1 MICKEREYNQQRKRT
16 RPNRKCRKC
25 IRANAQKVKKD
36 AQLKNR
42 VTSHVKMKQSE
53 FIKLG
58 KAYFWH
64 FDWIDPF
71 TGNIHK
77 LMNEIIDKDYCCSH
91 LSGSLFDKPVTG
103 GEVGELNANI
113 IGRQFRSLKFGDRF
127 FFSHRRTSTVPG
139 LHPTLRQNIFK
150 YFSGFFNHETF
161 KCTLHLDA
169 PCLACCVIICHLRPP
184 RKRLLSYRNK
194 LSPSPKKE
202 HGKLVKT
209 FFPKLP

>member
-77 LMNEIIDKDYCCSH
+77 LMNEIIDKDYCCTQDH
-91 LSGSLFDKPVTG
+91 YLTNL
-103 GEVGELNANI
+103 
-113 IGRQFRSLKFGDRF
+113 
-127 FFSHRRTSTVPG
+127 
-139 LHPTLRQNIFK
+139 LRV
-150 YFSGFFNHETF
+150 E
-161 KCTLHLDA
+161 
-169 PCLACCVIICHLRPP
+169 
-184 RKRLLSYRNK
+184 
-194 LSPSPKKE
+194 
-202 HGKLVKT
+202 KLVS
-209 FFPKLP
+209 